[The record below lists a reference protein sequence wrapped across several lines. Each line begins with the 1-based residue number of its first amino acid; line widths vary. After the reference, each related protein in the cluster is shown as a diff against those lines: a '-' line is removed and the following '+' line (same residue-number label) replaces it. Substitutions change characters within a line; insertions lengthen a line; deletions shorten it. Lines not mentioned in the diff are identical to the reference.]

1 MVRSRDDVIDSCH
14 LTIYYHQVAHPEDRA
29 RETKGGL
36 YGAVSPAVVQGAE
49 PPVGSLGAKP
59 PPETA
64 FRVMV
69 KVFSWTPKRKSYC
82 IMYNL
87 TS

>member
-36 YGAVSPAVVQGAE
+36 YGAVSPSGGAGGRAPGGE
-49 PPVGSLGAKP
+49 PGGEAPTRNCIPCNGKS
-59 PPETA
+59 
-64 FRVMV
+64 
-69 KVFSWTPKRKSYC
+69 VFVDTKR
-82 IMYNL
+82 
-87 TS
+87 